1 MSIFESIGGNSSIAR
16 VVEIF
21 YEKLRNDE
29 VIGVFFEN
37 QDMSTLRTQQ
47 TMFLTAALG
56 GPDAY
61 QGRDMRA
68 AHAHLS
74 ITDTDFDLFLEHL
87 AETFAE
93 LGAPREPIAEMLGA
107 LEALRTEIVSAP
119 GEGPDRWGSLDPSGA
134 GD

>member
-1 MSIFESIGGNSSIAR
+1 MSIFETIGGESSIAEA
-16 VVEIF
+16 VEIF
-21 YEKLRNDE
+21 YEKLRTDE

-37 QDMSTLRTQQ
+37 RDVSTLRTQQ

-68 AHAHLS
+68 AHAHLA
-74 ITDTDFDLFLEHL
+74 ITDADFDLFLQHL
-87 AETFAE
+87 AETFTE
-93 LGAPREPIAEMLGA
+93 LGAPPAPIAEIVGA
-107 LEALRTEIVSAP
+107 LEPLRTEIVSAP